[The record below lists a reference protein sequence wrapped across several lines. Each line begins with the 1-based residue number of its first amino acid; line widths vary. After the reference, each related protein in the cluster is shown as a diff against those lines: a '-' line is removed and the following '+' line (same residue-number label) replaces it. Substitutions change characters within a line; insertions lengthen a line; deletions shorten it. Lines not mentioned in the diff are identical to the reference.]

1 MGVWT
6 ATMSWKHIALSLSA
20 LALAV
25 SLTSAQTYECV
36 GADEN
41 PCKCVFPFKYN
52 GVTYNTCTMDGE
64 EALWCATGTNA
75 DGEYVG
81 DYGWCYEVETEPEPV
96 DPCAGQCER
105 PNQRCEVESGQPV
118 CRCLE
123 GYLDGQSGDGS
134 QCQCVRDWDGGNG
147 QTRGHICNSCPRGFE
162 LKSWQDERTNK
173 KKQWCHKEARECSP
187 DRNEENEHYPNIE
200 RIGRGY
206 NIIIGNLLEL
216 PARDTLGHRGFRGLH
231 KNIFNPYSV
240 DIDDSRDRCKVNGY
254 LTDTSK
260 NCAAS
265 LKTKIFSNSRQV
277 METIAEKVQ
286 TGKTVEEFTFSVSEG
301 ENAQFSNSVSFGS
314 SFTQSSDSTTGSS
327 SNHCV
332 DESTSE
338 STERGRTVEKSKTA
352 EKSSSFEQTQSQSQ
366 STERSNS
373 DTQTSST
380 SKEQSSS
387 STDEVNGSATVGGSA
402 FGFTASA
409 TAGFS
414 KSNTKSNSR
423 TDTNEK
429 SSTNSLTSGSEK
441 SSGYTRNNANSG
453 SSTNS
458 EGFTDTASKQK
469 SITTNICN
477 EGSKSSGISE
487 GQENSRDTSNERNTG
502 TTFDKSFEIPGDSR
516 SVSHSKAVTDT
527 EEFFQEFSGS
537 ISHTEASCVKYT
549 ASLNDNSPP
558 AFSSDFKDII
568 REMDTLTEELWDSN
582 IETKKL
588 TNGKLISRK
597 NEKNEK
603 KFDAL
608 FSKFIENFGTHYI
621 QKAVMGGMQ
630 RISNKIKALKED
642 TGNKEQVENCL
653 NKAIKEKRG
662 DQSVQDGTSND
673 NCNNE
678 DIENRVKSALETREE
693 DLQTYGGGAGED
705 IYQWTTN
712 QFLSPTLLPDF
723 KLQPIV
729 KLFRPKFMNSKRV
742 TRADGT
748 AINHKRILSW
758 LMPRYAILIGRC
770 RLMKNHH
777 VSEGKTCLP
786 NKPYLVSTRDAL
798 EATHLADL
806 CQSLPDHILEPGATD
821 CVWCPGGVDHSR
833 RACKPDYLKRYQQW
847 EECKKQKR
855 DDC

>member
-25 SLTSAQTYECV
+25 SLTSAQTYECIA
-36 GADEN
+36 ADQSSCE
-41 PCKCVFPFKYN
+41 CVFPFKYN
-52 GVTYNTCTMDGE
+52 GVTYNTCTRDGE
-64 EALWCATGTNA
+64 DKEWCATGTNA

-81 DYGWCYEVETEPEPV
+81 DSRFGWCYEVETEPEPV

-105 PNQRCEVESGQPV
+105 PNQRCEVESGQAV

-134 QCQCVRDWDGGNG
+134 QCQCVRDWDGGAQS

-162 LKSWQDERTNK
+162 LKTWQQETTNK

-216 PARDTLGHRGFRGLH
+216 PARDTLGHQGFRNLH

-240 DIDDSRDRCKVNGY
+240 DIDDSRDQCKVNGY
-254 LTDTSK
+254 IMDRSK

-286 TGKTVEEFTFSVSEG
+286 TGRTVEEFTFSVSEG

-332 DESTSE
+332 DMSTSE

-352 EKSSSFEQTQSQSQ
+352 EKSSSYEQTQSQSQ

-387 STDEVNGSATVGGSA
+387 ETSETNWSVSASGGA
-402 FGFTASA
+402 FGFSASA
-409 TAGFS
+409 GAGGSESETTS
-414 KSNTKSNSR
+414 KTNTNS
-423 TDTNEK
+423 NEK
-429 SSTNSLTSGSEK
+429 SSTKTSTRGSESSYGLTS
-441 SSGYTRNNANSG
+441 SSGSSD

-458 EGFTDTASKQK
+458 DSFTNTASKQK

-477 EGSKSSGISE
+477 EGSESSSNSN
-487 GQENSRDTSNERNTG
+487 GQESNRDQSNERNTG

-549 ASLNDNSPP
+549 ASLND
-558 AFSSDFKDII
+558 
-568 REMDTLTEELWDSN
+568 
-582 IETKKL
+582 
-588 TNGKLISRK
+588 
-597 NEKNEK
+597 
-603 KFDAL
+603 
-608 FSKFIENFGTHYI
+608 
-621 QKAVMGGMQ
+621 
-630 RISNKIKALKED
+630 
-642 TGNKEQVENCL
+642 
-653 NKAIKEKRG
+653 
-662 DQSVQDGTSND
+662 
-673 NCNNE
+673 
-678 DIENRVKSALETREE
+678 
-693 DLQTYGGGAGED
+693 
-705 IYQWTTN
+705 
-712 QFLSPTLLPDF
+712 
-723 KLQPIV
+723 
-729 KLFRPKFMNSKRV
+729 
-742 TRADGT
+742 
-748 AINHKRILSW
+748 
-758 LMPRYAILIGRC
+758 
-770 RLMKNHH
+770 
-777 VSEGKTCLP
+777 
-786 NKPYLVSTRDAL
+786 
-798 EATHLADL
+798 
-806 CQSLPDHILEPGATD
+806 
-821 CVWCPGGVDHSR
+821 
-833 RACKPDYLKRYQQW
+833 
-847 EECKKQKR
+847 
-855 DDC
+855 